1 MNFMKNDYQVSG
13 AAGVN
18 EINAAII
25 RESRLNGFCID
36 ENLTVVKAFGDTS
49 AYLKHENFSG
59 NLDALMP
66 ENILLMFKA
75 AVFKVLLGKQKIVL
89 AGINLT
95 ASEECFT
102 DIIFAPVFKQADEI
116 QLVLVLFSDTIN
128 KKKQRKTS
136 PIGADKLIKDYIS
149 ELEKQLTEV
158 KQDVLASNERWESLN
173 ENLHSFN
180 RELISGGKEM
190 QSANQELH
198 SVNEQ
203 LQSINKDHESVN
215 IQLQELNDDLNN
227 YFRSNLNGQLFVNS
241 NLLLKKYSP
250 AATKHIN
257 VRESDI
263 GRPLSDLTT
272 NIKFE
277 TLVNDIKRVID
288 RDETITREAE
298 SSDGKVY
305 QVMTMPYLRQNS
317 EHADGAVISF
327 YDITELKNISVEL
340 DASNKTLIE
349 TVHALEEANEK
360 VSLSYEKEKEL
371 SKLKSRFVSMASH
384 EFRTPLS
391 TIQLSAVLIE
401 KYAQQFDQANI
412 TKHTGKIAASV
423 NSLIEILNDLL
434 SLEKLEA
441 GIVKPSYNTF
451 DMVKLSESIAEE
463 MQLLA
468 KENQQIIYQHTG
480 KKSLVTLNY
489 QLLKNCI
496 VNLINNAIKYSG
508 ENTFIEFNTEINAKE
523 LQVIIKDNGIGIP
536 EEDQKYLFEPFFRA
550 HNTGK
555 ISGTGLGLNMVTR
568 YTKLMNGDIK
578 FKSILN
584 RGTLFT
590 ITFPM

>member
-1 MNFMKNDYQVSG
+1 MNIQKNDNHVSG
-13 AAGVN
+13 TALAN
-18 EINAAII
+18 EINAEII
-25 RESRLNGFCID
+25 RQSGLNGFCID
-36 ENLTVVKAFGDTS
+36 ENLTVIKAFGDTS

-59 NLDALMP
+59 NLNLLMP
-66 ENILLMFKA
+66 ENLLLIFKA

-89 AGINLT
+89 AGIKLT
-95 ASEECFT
+95 ASAECFT
-102 DIIFAPVFKQADEI
+102 DIMFSPVFKQTDEK
-116 QLVLVLFSDTIN
+116 QLVLVLFTDVIHKKGRRKPLPIN
-128 KKKQRKTS
+128 NT
-136 PIGADKLIKDYIS
+136 LIKEYIS
-149 ELEKQLTEV
+149 DLEKQLTDV
-158 KQDVLASNERWESLN
+158 TQDVLASNERWESLN

-180 RELISGGKEM
+180 QELISGGKEM
-190 QSANQELH
+190 QSEYQELY

-215 IQLQELNDDLNN
+215 VQLQELNDDLNN
-227 YFRSNLNGQLFVNS
+227 YFRSNLNGQLFVDS

-327 YDITELKNISVEL
+327 YDITKLKKISVEL
-340 DASNKTLIE
+340 DASNKTLVE
-349 TVHALEEANEK
+349 TVHALEAANEK
-360 VSLSYEKEKEL
+360 VNLSYEKEKEL

-463 MQLLA
+463 MQLLT

-496 VNLINNAIKYSG
+496 INLINNAIKYSG
-508 ENTFIEFNTEINAKE
+508 ENTFIEFNTEINGKE
-523 LQVIIKDNGIGIP
+523 LQVMIKDNGIGIP
-536 EEDQKYLFEPFFRA
+536 EEDQKYLFEAFFRA

-555 ISGTGLGLNMVTR
+555 IPGTGLGLNM
-568 YTKLMNGDIK
+568 
-578 FKSILN
+578 
-584 RGTLFT
+584 
-590 ITFPM
+590 